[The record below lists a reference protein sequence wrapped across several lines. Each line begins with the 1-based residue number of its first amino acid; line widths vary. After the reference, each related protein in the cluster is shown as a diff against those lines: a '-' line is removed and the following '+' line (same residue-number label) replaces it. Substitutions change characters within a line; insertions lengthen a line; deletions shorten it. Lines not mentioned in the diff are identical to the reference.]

1 MKIAVVDVGL
11 YNDAETL
18 FSAAGSC
25 WHYFES
31 AVAVMVVVLMNDLQ

>member
-1 MKIAVVDVGL
+1 VKIADVDVGSC
-11 YNDAETL
+11 NDAGTL

-25 WHYFES
+25 WHYSES